1 MTKARDL
8 GNFVAGTNSAITT
21 TQIDDDAVTNAK
33 IANES
38 ITINGSAVNLGG
50 SVTVGETKPTISSI
64 SPSVIENT
72 HASVYMSGAIFV
84 SVPPG
89 VSIGL
94 TGAIGRAYV
103 VSFSSS
109 TSILAKFTLPVDG
122 TYFVRVENNDGNA
135 VRSSSALLTV
145 SEAPAWTTSAGS
157 LGSNAAGS
165 SVSYTVAAT
174 NATSFAVQSGSLPGS
189 VSLNTSTGAITGTES
204 GATSETT
211 YSFTIRATDAQGQT
225 ADRAFSITIT
235 VGINNSGQF
244 NYANIMATTKW
255 SITAGTPTSSKKF
268 TISYWV
274 KRSNIGSAGNGHIF
288 DTYVNSTNRSQIH
301 FDDDNVIDFRLQVS
315 GSNTGRL
322 KTNRVFRD
330 TSAWYHIVA
339 SVDTTLGTADDRVK
353 LYINGVQETSFS
365 SRTNPSQKKDFPM
378 AGTQTLGAYGGGT
391 EYLAGTVAHVDFRD
405 GNASGRQSLGEHECR

>member
-8 GNFVAGTNSAITT
+8 ANFVSGTNSAITT

-72 HASVYMSGAIFV
+72 QTSVTIAGTNFV
-84 SVPPG
+84 SVPT
-89 VSIGL
+89 VEAIGS
-94 TGAIGRAYV
+94 TGAIVRADE
-103 VSFSSS
+103 VSFSSA
-109 TSILAKFTLPVDG
+109 TSIVAKFTLPIDG

-145 SEAPAWTTSAGS
+145 SDAPAWTTAAGS
-157 LGSNAAGS
+157 LGTNSAGT

-174 NATSFAVQSGSLPGS
+174 NATSFAVQSGSLPGG

-244 NYANIMATTKW
+244 N
-255 SITAGTPTSSKKF
+255 
-268 TISYWV
+268 
-274 KRSNIGSAGNGHIF
+274 
-288 DTYVNSTNRSQIH
+288 
-301 FDDDNVIDFRLQVS
+301 
-315 GSNTGRL
+315 
-322 KTNRVFRD
+322 
-330 TSAWYHIVA
+330 
-339 SVDTTLGTADDRVK
+339 
-353 LYINGVQETSFS
+353 
-365 SRTNPSQKKDFPM
+365 
-378 AGTQTLGAYGGGT
+378 
-391 EYLAGTVAHVDFRD
+391 
-405 GNASGRQSLGEHECR
+405 